1 MNRYS
6 LFLILAG
13 LAVGLF
19 LGFNPTAHRDL
30 VRWWDS
36 ATAKASTS
44 QRQANGTPAPLISLR
59 QFDSSVARLFRT
71 SPRPQTSNRSEPATV
86 WSQIVAAWQQLWH
99 ALQKI
104 WLSVVAK
111 FAAPKS

>member
-19 LGFNPTAHRDL
+19 LGFNPTAHRDV

-44 QRQANGTPAPLISLR
+44 QPQAQRPTAVFSLR

-71 SPRPQTSNRSEPATV
+71 SARPQSSTRSEPATV
-86 WSQIVAAWQQLWH
+86 WSQIVAALQQLWH

-104 WLSVVAK
+104 WLSIAAK
-111 FAAPKS
+111 FAGPKS